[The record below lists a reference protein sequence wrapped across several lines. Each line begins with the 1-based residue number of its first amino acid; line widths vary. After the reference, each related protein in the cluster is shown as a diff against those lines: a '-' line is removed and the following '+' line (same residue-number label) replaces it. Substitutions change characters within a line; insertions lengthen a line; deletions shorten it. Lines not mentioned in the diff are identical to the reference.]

1 MAESIISNTHEND
14 VIFNM
19 DSLREFIKL
28 IKRQGTENIDFYAV
42 SELLQP
48 PGDNLMV
55 STPTGH
61 KDENLEAWK
70 ELYNNTQRIEIEN
83 TLTKEYFTRT
93 RDFNGNA
100 LDSYHRYFDIEMWL
114 YTPPIYTQE
123 IVNNKIQSS
132 IRPGEEASFKQVQP
146 KDLQDEYVVR
156 RAFNTQDGDGQTLND
171 ITIKTNFKTDYA
183 EKPINAYFQLPFNI
197 YQKEESKIENGEEIV
212 TTYELIYFNTL
223 SELLT
228 NISKGQPLL
237 NNITRN
243 YFLINPPIQL
253 YLSQPPMPEGS
264 STPQLYFVLKPEDKN
279 ELINMLSAYYNYNNQ
294 INRLKDEKFIT
305 VYEKK
310 PIQNDENYPWW
321 YFIYTKY
328 NGSMT
333 YEKNEQIEYYRE
345 FNENEL
351 KANPGKI
358 VIVRKIHPWQQDTIT
373 DNNSTD
379 DVNIKTGRH
388 LYVQAGSLLKFNP
401 GQSTENKDEIDDYWT
416 DTTPGTFSIDEN
428 DGQKAHIIT
437 IRGFDQDGNFNNKNP
452 IVGYTSQNDIPSNT
466 DVDGAYKIGNDN
478 YNLTPEQLAALQQ
491 QPDVPVY
498 LNGTVI
504 GYIKSK
510 DIPKEL
516 TEDGEYEINN
526 QKYDLDPNLIIPL
539 AQANIIPVY
548 LNNNNASITS
558 HEGNFDT
565 VGNSDNYVPDG
576 YFTNLHLAGDGL
588 ESSGILK
595 ITNDTEAGRPTVE
608 EASPGQDVALVN
620 LQGSIITAGGIAASK
635 NIMAKRV
642 YAAVFN
648 DYAEC
653 RKTINLEPG
662 RVVIDNDDGSLSC
675 ANARLLP
682 GAQVISDTYGN
693 LIGEM
698 PDAQTPIA
706 VSGRVLVYPYQN
718 RNNYHAGMAVCSA
731 PNGTIDIMTRE
742 EIREYP
748 DCIIGIVSE
757 IPNYEKWG
765 SDQVD
770 VNNRIWIKVK

>member
-48 PGDNLMV
+48 PGENLMV

-93 RDFNGNA
+93 RDVNGNA
-100 LDSYHRYFDIEMWL
+100 LDSYSQYFDIEMWL
-114 YTPPIYTQE
+114 YTPPIYTWE
-123 IVNNKIQSS
+123 IVNNKIQSN

-156 RAFNTQDGDGQTLND
+156 RTFNTEDGDWQTLID
-171 ITIKTNFKTDYA
+171 RTVTTNFKTDYGT
-183 EKPINAYFQLPFNI
+183 KPINAYFKLPFNI

-212 TTYELIYFNTL
+212 TIYELIYFNTL

-243 YFLINPPIQL
+243 GFLIDHPVQL

-305 VYEKK
+305 VYEKR
-310 PIQNDENYPWW
+310 PIKNDENYPWW

-333 YEKNEQIEYYRE
+333 YEKNEKIEYYRE
-345 FNENEL
+345 FNETEL
-351 KANPGKI
+351 KNNPGKI
-358 VIVRKIHPWQQDTIT
+358 VIVRKIHPWQQDTVT

-401 GQSTENKDEIDDYWT
+401 GQSTEKKDEINTYWT
-416 DTTPGTFSIDEN
+416 NTTPGTFSIDEN
-428 DGQKAHIIT
+428 DGQKAHIIN
-437 IRGFDQDGNFNNKNP
+437 IRGFDQNGNFNNKNP
-452 IVGYTSQNDIPSNT
+452 IIGYTRTGDIPSNSNQN
-466 DVDGAYKIGNDN
+466 GAYKIGSND
-478 YNLTPEQLAALQQ
+478 YNLTPEQLSNLKWPAEG
-491 QPDVPVY
+491 DYNVPVF
-498 LNGTVI
+498 
-504 GYIKSK
+504 
-510 DIPKEL
+510 
-516 TEDGEYEINN
+516 
-526 QKYDLDPNLIIPL
+526 
-539 AQANIIPVY
+539 

-558 HEGNFDT
+558 HEGNFDNIIVNT
-565 VGNSDNYVPDG
+565 IDANTSVGSANDYVPNG
-576 YFTNLHLAGDGL
+576 YFTNLYLAGNGL
-588 ESSGILK
+588 NSSGVLT
-595 ITNDTEAGRPTVE
+595 ITNNTEAERRPNDPNVGNIV
-608 EASPGQDVALVN
+608 SDINN
-620 LQGSIITAGGIAASK
+620 LTGSIRTLGGIAAGKSIK
-635 NIMAKRV
+635 GYRI

-653 RKTINLEPG
+653 RKTINLKPG

-706 VSGRVLVYPYQN
+706 VSGRVLVYPYQDK
-718 RNNYHAGMAVCSA
+718 NNYHAGMAVCSA
-731 PNGTIDIMTRE
+731 PNGTVDIMTRE
-742 EIREYP
+742 EIKEYP

-765 SDQVD
+765 TDQVN
-770 VNNRIWIKVK
+770 VNGRIWIKVK

>member
-48 PGDNLMV
+48 PGENLMV

-93 RDFNGNA
+93 RDANGNA
-100 LDSYHRYFDIEMWL
+100 LDSYSQYFDIEMWL

-132 IRPGEEASFKQVQP
+132 IRHGDEASFKQVQP

-156 RAFNTQDGDGQTLND
+156 RTFNTEDGDGQTLID
-171 ITIKTNFKTDYA
+171 RTIKTNFKTDYA
-183 EKPINAYFQLPFNI
+183 KKPINAYFQLPFNI

-243 YFLINPPIQL
+243 YYLVNPPVQL

-345 FNENEL
+345 FNETEL

-358 VIVRKIHPWQQDTIT
+358 VIVRKIHPWQQDTVT

-388 LYVQAGSLLKFNP
+388 LYIQAGSLLKFNP
-401 GQSTENKDEIDDYWT
+401 GQSTEDKDEIDSYWT

-437 IRGFDQDGNFNNKNP
+437 IRGFENGNFNNHDSYPVGP
-452 IVGYTSQNDIPSNT
+452 IIGYIKESDIPENT
-466 DVDGAYKIGNDN
+466 NNDGAYKINDN
-478 YNLTPEQLAALQQ
+478 NYDLTDGQL
-491 QPDVPVY
+491 
-498 LNGTVI
+498 
-504 GYIKSK
+504 
-510 DIPKEL
+510 KEL
-516 TEDGEYEINN
+516 KPFPDDEYN
-526 QKYDLDPNLIIPL
+526 
-539 AQANIIPVY
+539 IPVY
-548 LNNNNASITS
+548 WNNKGSLTTNVINADIINADQGNFNSITVGG
-558 HEGNFDT
+558 GNGIEF
-565 VGNSDNYVPDG
+565 SDD
-576 YFTNLHLAGDGL
+576 LL
-588 ESSGILK
+588 
-595 ITNDTEAGRPTVE
+595 ITSTTEAQRLPDDPNQGNIV
-608 EASPGQDVALVN
+608 DNKDN
-620 LQGSIITAGGIAASK
+620 LIGSIKTLGGIAAGKSIK
-635 NIMAKRV
+635 GYRV

-653 RKTINLEPG
+653 RKTIDLEPG

-698 PDAQTPIA
+698 PETRTPIA
-706 VSGRVLVYPYQN
+706 VSGRVLVYPYQD
-718 RNNYHAGMAVCSA
+718 RNSYHAGMAVCSA
-731 PNGTIDIMTRE
+731 PNGTVDIMTRE
-742 EIREYP
+742 EIKEYP

-765 SDQVD
+765 SDQID
-770 VNNRIWIKVK
+770 VNDRIWIKVK

>member
-48 PGDNLMV
+48 PGENLMV

-93 RDFNGNA
+93 RDVNGNA
-100 LDSYHRYFDIEMWL
+100 LDSYSQYFDIEMWL
-114 YTPPIYTQE
+114 YTPPIYTWE
-123 IVNNKIQSS
+123 IVNNKIQSN

-156 RAFNTQDGDGQTLND
+156 RTFNTEDGDWQTLID
-171 ITIKTNFKTDYA
+171 RTVTTNFKTDYGT
-183 EKPINAYFQLPFNI
+183 KPINAYFKLPFNI

-212 TTYELIYFNTL
+212 TIYELIYFNTL

-243 YFLINPPIQL
+243 GFLIDPPVQL

-333 YEKNEQIEYYRE
+333 YEKNKQIEYYRE
-345 FNENEL
+345 FNETEL

-358 VIVRKIHPWQQDTIT
+358 VIVRKIHPWQQDTVT

-401 GQSTENKDEIDDYWT
+401 GQSTEKKDEIDTYWT

-437 IRGFDQDGNFNNKNP
+437 IRGFENGDFNNHDSYPVGP
-452 IVGYTSQNDIPSNT
+452 IIGYIKESDIPEN
-466 DVDGAYKIGNDN
+466 VDNNGAYKINDNN
-478 YNLTPEQLAALQQ
+478 YNLTDEQL
-491 QPDVPVY
+491 
-498 LNGTVI
+498 
-504 GYIKSK
+504 
-510 DIPKEL
+510 KEL
-516 TEDGEYEINN
+516 KPFPDNEYNITVYWNSKGSLTTNVINTDIINTNIINTDIINANQGNFNSITASGGNEIEFSDDLLVTSITEAQRLPN
-526 QKYDLDPNLIIPL
+526 DPNLGNVI
-539 AQANIIPVY
+539 VDK
-548 LNNNNASITS
+548 NNLI
-558 HEGNFDT
+558 
-565 VGNSDNYVPDG
+565 
-576 YFTNLHLAGDGL
+576 
-588 ESSGILK
+588 
-595 ITNDTEAGRPTVE
+595 
-608 EASPGQDVALVN
+608 
-620 LQGSIITAGGIAASK
+620 GSIKTLGGIAAGKSIK
-635 NIMAKRV
+635 GYKI

-653 RKTINLEPG
+653 RKTIDLEPG

-693 LIGEM
+693 LIGATSY
-698 PDAQTPIA
+698 AQTPIA
-706 VSGRVLVYPYQN
+706 VSGRVLVYTYQL
-718 RNNYHAGMAVCSA
+718 RENYHSGMAVCSA
-731 PNGTIDIMTRE
+731 PNGTVDIMTRE
-742 EIREYP
+742 EIKEYP

-765 SDQVD
+765 SDQVN
-770 VNNRIWIKVK
+770 VNGRIWIKVK

>member
-83 TLTKEYFTRT
+83 TLTKEYFIRT
-93 RDFNGNA
+93 HDVNGNA
-100 LDSYHRYFDIEMWL
+100 LDSYSQYFDIEMWL

-132 IRPGEEASFKQVQP
+132 IRSGEEASFKQVQS
-146 KDLQDEYVVR
+146 KDLQDEYVVKR
-156 RAFNTQDGDGQTLND
+156 TFNTEDGDGQTLID
-171 ITIKTNFKTDYA
+171 RTVKTNFKTDYG
-183 EKPINAYFQLPFNI
+183 KKTINAYFQLPFNI

-237 NNITRN
+237 NNITRDGW
-243 YFLINPPIQL
+243 LINPPIQL
-253 YLSQPPMPEGS
+253 YLSQPPMPAGS
-264 STPQLYFVLKPEDKN
+264 SIPQLYFVLKPEEKN

-294 INRLKDEKFIT
+294 INRLKEEKFIT

-358 VIVRKIHPWQQDTIT
+358 VIVRKIHPWQQDTVT

-401 GQSTENKDEIDDYWT
+401 GQSTEKKDEIDDYWT
-416 DTTPGTFSIDEN
+416 NTTPGTFSIDEN

-437 IRGFDQDGNFNNKNP
+437 IRGFDQNGNFNNKNP
-452 IVGYTSQNDIPSNT
+452 IVGYTSQNDIPNDKDT
-466 DVDGAYKIGNDN
+466 NGAYKIGSDN
-478 YNLTPEQLAALQQ
+478 YNLTPEQLSNLKWPA
-491 QPDVPVY
+491 
-498 LNGTVI
+498 
-504 GYIKSK
+504 
-510 DIPKEL
+510 E
-516 TEDGEYEINN
+516 GEYN
-526 QKYDLDPNLIIPL
+526 
-539 AQANIIPVY
+539 IPVF
-548 LNNNNASITS
+548 LNNNDANITS
-558 HEGNFDT
+558 HEGNFDII
-565 VGNSDNYVPDG
+565 N
-576 YFTNLHLAGDGL
+576 AGDGL

-595 ITNDTEAGRPTVE
+595 ITNDTEAGRPTIE
-608 EASPGQDVALVN
+608 DASPGQDVALVN

-653 RKTINLEPG
+653 RKTIDLEPG
-662 RVVIDNDDGSLSC
+662 RVVIDKDDGSLSC

-698 PDAQTPIA
+698 PNAQTPIA
-706 VSGRVLVYPYQN
+706 VSGRVLVYPYQDK
-718 RNNYHAGMAVCSA
+718 NNYHAGMAVCSA
-731 PNGTIDIMTRE
+731 PNGTVDIMTRE

-757 IPNYEKWG
+757 IPDYEKWG
-765 SDQVD
+765 SDQVE
-770 VNNRIWIKVK
+770 VNGRIWIKVK